1 MRSGWRILAAI
12 LFAGTAALH
21 AQTTFP
27 TTRPATTAPTTAPSA
42 TVGTTQPV
50 ARNFGDPDLL
60 LKQLASSDWHARRL
74 AVEQLVRG
82 GVDAEPFIHSLIERT
97 TDEEARKNAQAAIAQ
112 IDEARLVGPSYLT
125 LHVHQARASVVMAEI
140 SRQCFAPLT
149 SEPTNLLEEESI
161 PRITFDCEHEP
172 FWKVMP
178 QICQKLGVDL
188 RQWQGGMRLMR
199 GAGMQ
204 VDGISKIEGPFL
216 IVANQISY
224 TRTRSFGGRRDQ
236 TQCGINFSVFAEPK
250 LTIVHGGGSITVDTA
265 LDDHGN
271 SLVSDRNRMGGFWGG
286 FGGSGGWNLYA
297 PLDFPRQNPGTKL
310 TRFKATTGF
319 VIQLESQKI
328 EIPDLANLKQTTKQI
343 LGMQVVFEEMKK
355 NADAW
360 QLHVRVAQP
369 NFADPQWQQLMDGIQ
384 NRMQVLDSD
393 GVALDRRGMSSNANN
408 TTIELSL
415 EFGRSARP
423 DGRPSGDPARL
434 VWEVPTRTRNLTVPV
449 EFADLPLFDDK

>member
-1 MRSGWRILAAI
+1 MRSGWWILAAVVFI
-12 LFAGTAALH
+12 GTAALR
-21 AQTTFP
+21 AQTTQP
-27 TTRPATTAPTTAPSA
+27 ATLPATTAPTTLPPAA
-42 TVGTTQPV
+42 VAATQPV
-50 ARNFGDPDLL
+50 VQYFGDADLL
-60 LKQLASSDWHARRL
+60 LKQLASADWHTRRL

-82 GVDAEPFIHSLIERT
+82 GVDAKPFIHTLIDRS

-112 IDEARLVGPSYLT
+112 IDETRLIGPSYIT
-125 LHVHQARASVVMAEI
+125 LHLHDARASVVMAEI
-140 SRQCFAPLT
+140 SRQCFAPLI
-149 SEPTNLLEEESI
+149 SEPTNLLEEETI
-161 PRITFDCEHEP
+161 PKITFDCEHEL

-188 RQWQGGMRLMR
+188 RQWQGGTRLMR

-204 VDGISKIEGPFL
+204 MDGISKIQGPFL
-216 IVANQISY
+216 IVANQITY
-224 TRTRSFGGRRDQ
+224 TRTRSFGARRDQ
-236 TQCGINFSVFAEPK
+236 TQCGMNFSVYAEPK
-250 LTIVHGGGSITVDTA
+250 LTVVHGGGSITVDTA

-271 SLVSDRNRMGGFWGG
+271 SLVATRNRFGGFWGG

-310 TRFKATTGF
+310 TRFKANTGF

-328 EIPDLANLKQTTKQI
+328 EIPDLSNLKQTTKQI

-384 NRMQVLDSD
+384 NRMQVVDAE
-393 GVALDRRGMSSNANN
+393 GIALDHRGMSSNASN

-415 EFGRSARP
+415 EFGRSTRP
-423 DGRPSGDPARL
+423 DGKPSGDPTRL

-449 EFADLPLFDDK
+449 EFDDLPLFDDK